1 MRSANSIKNV
11 SYSIVGH
18 IIATIVSFIARIFFL
33 RYLGSV
39 YLGLN
44 GLFTNILTV
53 LALAE
58 MGFATSITFSLY
70 KPIYDNDYSKINQL
84 LNYFKKAYYVVMI
97 IVITLGLI
105 TVPFLH
111 LLIKEVPNI
120 DESIRVIFLLFLT
133 NTVISYFLSY
143 KRSIIIAYQ
152 KKYVITIFRYS
163 LFIVMNI
170 IQILVLY
177 YLKSFYLFLIIQ
189 IFTTLTENVLISITA
204 NKMYPFIKEKVDKL
218 PKKEAQSVLK
228 NVKAM
233 FLHRIGAVTVNAIT
247 SILISIYIGIVE
259 VGIYSNYLMILLAL
273 TTIINMV
280 FQSITASVGNLS
292 LEKNKDYVHKVFR
305 SILFLNY
312 WIMITTTLIF
322 YVLANPFIRIWL
334 GEEMLFSMTIVLVI
348 VLKYYIDG
356 IRKSVLTF
364 RDAMGLFWY
373 DRYKAIFEALLGGG
387 MALLFVGYF
396 GLIGIL
402 IGVIL
407 GTLCATTFI
416 EPFIVYKYGFEKK
429 VSVFFYYYFKNN
441 FIFVFSLVIINL
453 VIVYIDISELY
464 QVIVNLILAVLL
476 PSILLILFYRKTDE
490 IEYVKNIFTQ
500 ILNYIKS
507 KLRGAK

>member
-1 MRSANSIKNV
+1 
-11 SYSIVGH
+11 
-18 IIATIVSFIARIFFL
+18 
-33 RYLGSV
+33 
-39 YLGLN
+39 
-44 GLFTNILTV
+44 
-53 LALAE
+53 
-58 MGFATSITFSLY
+58 
-70 KPIYDNDYSKINQL
+70 
-84 LNYFKKAYYVVMI
+84 
-97 IVITLGLI
+97 
-105 TVPFLH
+105 
-111 LLIKEVPNI
+111 
-120 DESIRVIFLLFLT
+120 
-133 NTVISYFLSY
+133 
-143 KRSIIIAYQ
+143 
-152 KKYVITIFRYS
+152 
-163 LFIVMNI
+163 
-170 IQILVLY
+170 
-177 YLKSFYLFLIIQ
+177 
-189 IFTTLTENVLISITA
+189 
-204 NKMYPFIKEKVDKL
+204 MYPFIKEKVDKL